1 MSCSA
6 YPYPDHRTPFRVPA
20 LLGVLALTVAL
31 DGLPGVYAIAAT
43 LLTAFS
49 GLVSTLNAH
58 LIFPGLSEALR
69 SSQEQAEQVYSQTQ
83 RLADLVLVT
92 ELPRSAIGK
101 VLKRDLRDAYSA
113 ASAKP
118 SI

>member
-1 MSCSA
+1 MIISGGFNIYPSDLEAQLRAHPAIEDVAVVGVPSHEWGETPVA
-6 YPYPDHRTPFRVPA
+6 YVVQRAGTPE
-20 LLGVLALTVAL
+20 
-31 DGLPGVYAIAAT
+31 
-43 LLTAFS
+43 TADELKQWF
-49 GLVSTLNAH
+49 NARA
-58 LIFPGLSEALR
+58 GK
-69 SSQEQAEQVYSQTQ
+69 TQ